1 MTSPVILQ
9 STALELRLRAWRPLP
24 LELRSEVAIHLPGMA
39 PYVRNYYADPAD
51 PEEVAAFYDD
61 VTHEART
68 WRQLFDIALDDLCH
82 MQPKLF

>member
-1 MTSPVILQ
+1 
-9 STALELRLRAWRPLP
+9 
-24 LELRSEVAIHLPGMA
+24 MA

-61 VTHEART
+61 VSHEART